1 MNFLMIILSQT
12 GRNLLFT
19 WASQLLNLLTISL
32 SILIFSFFYLAYTN
46 MINAGK
52 QLGDDLRLVAY
63 LDEEPSSALQEEYR
77 RKILKFDAV
86 KKIVFVSSKDAYKRF
101 KKELNTDRDV
111 LADMPEDF
119 LPPSIEVYPVR
130 SLNSL
135 TRIKRF
141 SDYLLTMPGVLKVQY
156 GRQWIER
163 FYSFVRLM
171 RIVVVLSGSLLIL
184 TSTFMIARTIRLT
197 LASRERELE
206 LLQLFGASGTYIR
219 MPYLIEG
226 ALQGLVGAG
235 LGLTALYILFNWI
248 KLQFSGSALFGFL
261 PFTFFPLPVII
272 TIIALSTLF
281 CAAGSF
287 SSTRKILKV

>member
-12 GRNLLFT
+12 GRNILFT

-77 RKILKFDAV
+77 RKILKFDDV
-86 KKIVFVSSKDAYKRF
+86 KKIVFISSKDAYKRF
-101 KKELNTDRDV
+101 KEELNTDRDV
-111 LADMPEDF
+111 LADIPEDF